1 MKEIVLATR
10 NTDKVREIRSI
21 LRDVDVRLLSL
32 LDFESIPVVVED
44 GKDLR
49 DNAIKKAQIAYEYT
63 RKTVIAD
70 DSGLE
75 VESLGGL
82 PGVYS
87 SRFAGPKAT
96 YKENNQKLLDMLG
109 DRPLEERAARF
120 RCVIAVVDSHE
131 EPKIFEGT
139 VDGYIGLE
147 EKGNS
152 GFGYDP
158 LFILPKYNKTFAE
171 LGGDLKNRLSH
182 RAKAL
187 LKLKEH
193 LKMVIGE

>member
-21 LRDVDVRLLSL
+21 LMDVDERLLSL
-32 LDFESIPVVVED
+32 LDFENIPVVVED

-63 RKTVIAD
+63 RKIVIAD

-120 RCVIAVVDSHE
+120 RCVIAVVDSHG

-139 VDGYIGLE
+139 VDGYIGFE

-171 LGGDLKNRLSH
+171 LGEDFKNRLSH

-193 LKMVIGE
+193 LKTVIGE

>member
-1 MKEIVLATR
+1 MEEIVLATR
-10 NTDKVREIRSI
+10 NADKVREIRSI
-21 LRDVDVRLLSL
+21 LSDIDVKILSL
-32 LDFESIPVVVED
+32 LDFENIPMVVED
-44 GKDLR
+44 GKNLR
-49 DNAIKKAQIAYEYT
+49 ENAIKKAKMAYKYT
-63 RKTVIAD
+63 HRTVIAD

-87 SRFAGPKAT
+87 SRFAGPKAS

-109 DRPLEERAARF
+109 DRPLEERTARF
-120 RCVIAVVDSHE
+120 RCVIAVVDSDK

-139 VDGYIGLE
+139 VDGYIGFE

-158 LFILPKYNKTFAE
+158 LFILPEYNKTFAE
-171 LGGDLKNRLSH
+171 LGEDFKNRLSH

-187 LKLKEH
+187 LKLKGY
-193 LKMVIGE
+193 LKLAIGE